1 MTVGTDMGSV
11 DGRRVQVGKKGRG
24 AMKTGK
30 RINAAAACGSRGPA
44 TLCT

>member
-1 MTVGTDMGSV
+1 MTVNIGSKV
-11 DGRRVQVGKKGRG
+11 DGRADVGKKGRG

-30 RINAAAACGSRGPA
+30 RINAAACGSRGPA

>member
-30 RINAAAACGSRGPA
+30 RINAAACGSRGPA